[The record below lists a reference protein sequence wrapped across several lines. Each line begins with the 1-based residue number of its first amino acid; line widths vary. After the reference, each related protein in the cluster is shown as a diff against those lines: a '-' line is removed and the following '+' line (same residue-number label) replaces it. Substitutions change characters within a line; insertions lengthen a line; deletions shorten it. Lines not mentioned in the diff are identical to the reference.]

1 MLVVLLSL
9 AAAFLFALGSA
20 VQQSAAM
27 QEHEGSALKLRLLAN
42 LLRRPRWVAGQ
53 VVDLIGFGLQA
64 VALRLGELTVV
75 QPILV
80 TTLVFALP
88 IGARVSG
95 QSSGRRELRAAL
107 AVTLG
112 LALYLFAA
120 RPEAGSSVPRAA
132 DWWVAGAVTVLACL
146 AVGAWGLR
154 SQGTRRAAL
163 LGAGAGISFGL
174 ASAFTKMLV
183 SLPSFHP
190 LDVAMTPWPWVLA
203 VAGIGGM
210 VFAQSA
216 FQAGALGP
224 AIAALVVSEPL
235 SAAAVG
241 VGVFGERIQAG
252 PLAMAGAA
260 VGIGLTGFGILEL
273 VRHSRAIR
281 LVDEEP
287 EPH

>member
-20 VQQSAAM
+20 IQQSAAM
-27 QEHEGSALKLRLLAN
+27 QEHEGTALRLRLLAN
-42 LLRRPRWVAGQ
+42 LLRRPRWLFGQ
-53 VVDLIGFGLQA
+53 VLDLLGFGLQA
-64 VALRLGELTVV
+64 TALAFGELSVV

-95 QSSGRRELRAAL
+95 QSAGSRELRAAV
-107 AVTLG
+107 AVAAG

-120 RPEAGSSVPRAA
+120 RPQPGSGVPLAS
-132 DWWVAGAVTVLACL
+132 DWLVAGGITALSCVAI
-146 AVGAWGLR
+146 GALGLR
-154 SQGTRRAAL
+154 SRGTRRAAL
-163 LGAGAGISFGL
+163 LGAGAGILFGL

-190 LDVAMTPWPWVLA
+190 LAVAVTPWPWVLA

-224 AIAALVVSEPL
+224 AIAALVVVEPL

-241 VGVFGERIQAG
+241 VSVFGEQIRMG
-252 PLAMAGAA
+252 PFALPGAV

-281 LVDEEP
+281 VIDE
-287 EPH
+287 